1 LKVRYSY
8 FHSVEPMRWEPDGD
22 YANPDAVVNH
32 HHYEWTR
39 SLGDII
45 NPLISN
51 GMKIEFLHEFPVLFF
66 KWFPFMERDD
76 EGWWRIQG
84 DKIPLTFSL
93 KATKT

>member
-1 LKVRYSY
+1 
-8 FHSVEPMRWEPDGD
+8 MRWEPDGD

-32 HHYEWTR
+32 HYYEWTH